1 MTSISQ
7 TMRDRILWL
16 LENNGSKMERANLRR
31 KIGWRYAVLDPI
43 LEQLEKQGKIKIA
56 AGKQGSVI
64 SLRK

>member
-7 TMRDRILWL
+7 TMHDRILWL

-43 LEQLEKQGKIKIA
+43 LEQLQKEGKIKIA

>member
-43 LEQLEKQGKIKIA
+43 LEQLEKEGKIKIA

-64 SLRK
+64 SLKK